1 MAKLIFH
8 VDVNN
13 AFLSWTSVKLLS
25 ESHDMEDPRLIPSVI
40 GGDEELRHGVVLAKS
55 TPAKKYGIVTGESLM
70 EAKRKC
76 PFIQVYSP
84 DRAWYKKQSDAFY
97 SILLRY
103 SDIVERASIDECF
116 IDMSAF
122 YKEAIETADEIREII
137 KKELGF
143 TVNVG
148 ISDKKVLAKIASDF
162 SKPDKTHTLYSYEI
176 EEKLWPLPVGTLLFA
191 GPATVK
197 KLNSI
202 GINTVGDLALA
213 DPKYIE
219 STLKSQGIML
229 QKYAKGQ
236 DNSEVKAKREENK
249 GYSASI
255 TMKEDVRTEG
265 DAAEILRS
273 LCDELTERM
282 RSDRKYAKS
291 IAVTIRYSDFITVS
305 HQCTMTK
312 ASDISKEIYPYI
324 IKLFREKWNHNPIR
338 LLGIALG
345 NLSNDK
351 FGQYSLFESEE
362 GYEKSKKA
370 EIMADTLKKRFG
382 KNSIKRGI

>member
-137 KKELGF
+137 KKELQDYKVEYKEMVDAVIELF
-143 TVNVG
+143 KKHNINYLEVNG
-148 ISDKKVLAKIASDF
+148 HSQSYFKKNDEHSPVLVQFRSGAAAFESKASNTSIYLDLPA
-162 SKPDKTHTLYSYEI
+162 SSIDYQQSLGRNARRGQEI
-176 EEKLWPLPVGTLLFA
+176 E
-191 GPATVK
+191 
-197 KLNSI
+197 
-202 GINTVGDLALA
+202 
-213 DPKYIE
+213 Y
-219 STLKSQGIML
+219 
-229 QKYAKGQ
+229 
-236 DNSEVKAKREENK
+236 
-249 GYSASI
+249 
-255 TMKEDVRTEG
+255 
-265 DAAEILRS
+265 
-273 LCDELTERM
+273 
-282 RSDRKYAKS
+282 
-291 IAVTIRYSDFITVS
+291 VTN
-305 HQCTMTK
+305 
-312 ASDISKEIYPYI
+312 YI
-324 IKLFREKWNHNPIR
+324 IHPLKANGRTIKYFEKKHNQIVNKTKWNE
-338 LLGIALG
+338 
-345 NLSNDK
+345 K
-351 FGQYSLFESEE
+351 FEKTFETPWGQFEE
-362 GYEKSKKA
+362 
-370 EIMADTLKKRFG
+370 DTL
-382 KNSIKRGI
+382 